1 MMYTSISIGLE
12 KAEYYTEG
20 PSAHGDD
27 KSSYITQIALPIKF
41 V

>member
-1 MMYTSISIGLE
+1 MYTSISMGLK

-20 PSAHGDD
+20 PSAPGDD